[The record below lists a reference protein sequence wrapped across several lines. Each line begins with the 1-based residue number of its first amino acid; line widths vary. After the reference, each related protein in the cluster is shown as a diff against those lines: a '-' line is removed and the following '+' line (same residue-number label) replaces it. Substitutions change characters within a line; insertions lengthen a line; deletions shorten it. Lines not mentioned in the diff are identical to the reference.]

1 MSKCDIKNVLKL
13 RFVFFSQSNIL
24 ENLICKGTLRIWVNS
39 LSVQRREYIM
49 SLFYKDS
56 IEINISNVLCWYL
69 FLTTIKWCWWCHF
82 FLSEYINMGGLL
94 DERVVLE
101 TIFNNYDTDG
111 KGNLSPIQMQIL
123 HGDLRMG
130 GISLPQASEI
140 V

>member
-1 MSKCDIKNVLKL
+1 MFKEES
-13 RFVFFSQSNIL
+13 IL
-24 ENLICKGTLRIWVNS
+24 
-39 LSVQRREYIM
+39 
-49 SLFYKDS
+49 
-56 IEINISNVLCWYL
+56 
-69 FLTTIKWCWWCHF
+69 CHYDVYDVIF